1 MPANGEFR
9 LLSGNGTYQLLGD
22 FVIDGSSND
31 VIDMRVTKSTD
42 GGATWPTE
50 ITHIRRQVNSLVG
63 GRDVAFFPINFIATL
78 QEDDRVRLE
87 IENTTSTSNLTAEL
101 DSYFIVTAL

>member
-1 MPANGEFR
+1 
-9 LLSGNGTYQLLGD
+9 
-22 FVIDGSSND
+22 VIDGSAND

-42 GGATWPTE
+42 GGTTWPTE
-50 ITHIRRQVNSLVG
+50 ITHTRRQVNSLVG
-63 GRDVAFFPINFIATL
+63 GRDVAFFPVNFIATL

-87 IENTTSTSNLTAEL
+87 INNTTSTSNLTAEL